1 MKEAEKLE
9 KQRRREEQKLER
21 QRKKEERE
29 AEKQKEKQ
37 FQQVNKLKHDKLE
50 MTREMIVDIE
60 NSLMEGVLG
69 SLIRDSLEPKK
80 MTINTFQYNVTGII
94 KFRRRVTAEWN
105 DELGAFVPIPE
116 IIQEEVYIF
125 HYLDIETFVQF
136 IENDSLHTH
145 IRNLQKIF
153 HNKKLVLLIKG
164 FDGYYRKKKTQQNR
178 TFTNAVRIGIDPGTE
193 NDIQFKKKP
202 TMNKG
207 TDLETIEEEFI
218 WLQLIAKVM
227 IVHAKDTEET
237 AEIIGTL
244 STDIATIPYKN
255 RNGELNF
262 WVENQIRAGVDHS
275 DTWCRMLQEIQ
286 HVTEPVAKGILNKHS
301 TIKSLY
307 DAYNGCSTQEEAE
320 NLLTEVEIPNNG
332 LGQRNRYVNR
342 ALSKRIYEI
351 FMGNNADVIIS

>member
-9 KQRRREEQKLER
+9 KQRRKEEQKLER

-29 AEKQKEKQ
+29 AEKQREKQ
-37 FQQVNKLKHDKLE
+37 FQQVNKLKYDKLE

-60 NSLMEGVLG
+60 NSLMEGSLG
-69 SLIRDSLEPKK
+69 PLIRDNLETK
-80 MTINTFQYNVTGII
+80 MMTLNTFQHNVPGII
-94 KFRRRVTAEWN
+94 KFRRKVRAEWN
-105 DELGAFVPIPE
+105 DELCAFVPIPE
-116 IIQEEVYIF
+116 IIQEEIYVF
-125 HYLDIETFVQF
+125 HYLEIETIVQF

-153 HNKKLVLLIKG
+153 HNKKLVILIKG
-164 FDGYYRKKKTQQNR
+164 FDGYCRKKKTQHNR
-178 TFTNAVRIGIDPGTE
+178 TFTNAVRIGIDPGIE
-193 NDIQFKKKP
+193 NDVHLKKKP

-207 TDLETIEEEFI
+207 PDQEKIEEEFI

-227 IVHAKDTEET
+227 IVHTKDTEET

-244 STDIATIPYKN
+244 SSEIAAIPYKN

-262 WVENQIRAGVDHS
+262 WVENQIRAGIDHS

-307 DAYNGCSTQEEAE
+307 DAYNGCHTQEEAE
-320 NLLTEVEIPNNG
+320 NLLTDVED
-332 LGQRNRYVNR
+332 
-342 ALSKRIYEI
+342 SEI
-351 FMGNNADVIIS
+351 DMSTEPYPKEYMKYLWVMMQMPLFLEQ